1 VWCGG
6 GCVALRPL
14 VVGIGLVLIQQFSG
28 INAVMFNTGAL
39 FAEKDAKVI
48 TTEYAVSC
56 EL

>member
-1 VWCGG
+1 MWCGG